1 MKALTWRGFTEFPA
15 DIKIFEAGKLG
26 SVMAGDTVT
35 SVYVNEGKYYACWDS
50 EVLSNSSVIAKALG
64 DSGLHIKTGIYQG
77 EDAIYC
83 RYRAG
88 KYFLI
93 EVTGSYVKNN
103 QTLYEGKVT
112 DQEISV
118 QDNLYYTLPVTWPQ
132 VDYKIHLSKP
142 PSPLFK
148 DRHLY
153 KYIRWINYLPRYAA
167 SVSCDLAE
175 GKGKLTKKKDIS
187 RTEYQF
193 SIHDLNRGSVTF
205 NIVATPLKNAAPTP
219 EGLSKTL
226 TLTW

>member
-26 SVMAGDTVT
+26 SVIAGDTVT
-35 SVYVNEGKYYACWDS
+35 SVYAHDGKYYACWDS

-64 DSGLHIKTGIYQG
+64 DSGLHVKTGIFND
-77 EDAIYC
+77 EEAIYC

-93 EVTGSYVKNN
+93 EITGSYTKNN
-103 QTLYEGKVT
+103 QTLYGGKVT
-112 DQEISV
+112 DQEIEV
-118 QDNLYYTLPVTWPQ
+118 LDNLYYTLPVTWPQ
-132 VDYKIHLSKP
+132 IDYNIHLPKP

-167 SVSCDLAE
+167 SVTCELAD
-175 GKGKLTKKKDIS
+175 GNGKLTKKKDIS

-193 SIHDLNRGSVTF
+193 SVHDLKAGSVSF